1 VCVRCLATDAP
12 EPLGLCTAC
21 ALNTR
26 IEIAAGMQRLSAYLA
41 AWAAFDDW
49 LVRRSVDERKLRGR

>member
-1 VCVRCLATDAP
+1 MCVRCQAAEAP

-21 ALNTR
+21 ALNAR
-26 IEIAAGMQRLSAYLA
+26 VEIVAGLKRLDAYLA

-49 LVRRSVDERKLRGR
+49 LERRGPES